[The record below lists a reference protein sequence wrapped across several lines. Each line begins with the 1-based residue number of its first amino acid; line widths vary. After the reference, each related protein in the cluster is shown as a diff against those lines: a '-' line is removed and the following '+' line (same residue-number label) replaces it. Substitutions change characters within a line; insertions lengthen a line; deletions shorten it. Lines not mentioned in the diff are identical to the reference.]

1 MKVLITGSAGYIGS
15 LLVNRFLQDKR
26 ITKII
31 GIDLRKRPKR
41 IPDNPK
47 LSWLKFDLTKD
58 GWQKIVLENGMPD
71 VVIHCAFK
79 IRSAFG
85 IIKITERKNLEICR
99 KVFQFCFE
107 NNVKKLIYLSSVAA
121 YGAKKENIGALLK
134 ESDLL
139 QETTSPYGNQK
150 RLTENELNKLKR
162 EYNPESDVCILR
174 LNSVTGPIGQ
184 SLSSKFGLVTILTKV
199 FPFVM
204 ELSPE
209 WARQFVHEKD
219 VANAIEFFVFKNPE
233 QSSFEVFNV
242 ASKTF
247 LKTSQIANALNKKTI
262 KLPAG
267 LVKLGLT
274 LFWPLS
280 FGKLIP
286 PSAVSGLTY
295 PINVDISKI
304 ENAGF
309 SFAHSA
315 KDALLGKE

>member
-15 LLVNRFLQDKR
+15 ILVNRFLQDER
-26 ITKII
+26 ITEII
-31 GIDLRKRPKR
+31 GIDLKKRPER
-41 IPDNPK
+41 IPDGPK
-47 LSWLKFDLTKD
+47 LSWLKFDLAKD
-58 GWQKIVLENGMPD
+58 GWQKIVLENGAPD

-79 IRSAFG
+79 IRSSFG
-85 IIKITERKNLEICR
+85 RIKITERKNLEICR

-121 YGAKKENIGALLK
+121 YGARKENIGVLLK

-139 QETTSPYGNQK
+139 QEKTSPYGNQK
-150 RLTENELNKLKR
+150 RLAENELNKLKK
-162 EYNPESDVCILR
+162 EYSPESDMCVLR

-184 SLSSKFGLVTILTKV
+184 SLSSKFGLVAILTKV
-199 FPFVM
+199 FPFVI
-204 ELSPE
+204 ELNPE

-219 VANAIEFFVFKNPE
+219 VVDAIEFFVFKNPKE
-233 QSSFEVFNV
+233 SAFEIFNV

-247 LKTSQIANALNKKTI
+247 LKTSQIADALNKKTI
-262 KLPAG
+262 KLPAD
-267 LVKLGLT
+267 LVKLGLA
-274 LFWPLS
+274 LLWPLS

-286 PSAVSGLTY
+286 ASAISGLIY

-304 ENAGF
+304 ESAGF
-309 SFAHSA
+309 SFTHSA

>member
-15 LLVNRFLQDKR
+15 ILINRFLQDKR
-26 ITKII
+26 ITEII
-31 GIDLRKRPKR
+31 GIDLKKKPKR

-47 LSWLKFDLTKD
+47 LTWLKFDLSKN
-58 GWQKIVLENGMPD
+58 GWKKIVLENGAPD
-71 VVIHCAFK
+71 IVIHCAFK
-79 IRSAFG
+79 IRNAFG
-85 IIKITERKNLEICR
+85 KIKTTEKKNLEICR

-107 NNVKKLIYLSSVAA
+107 NNIKKLIYLSSVAA
-121 YGAKKENIGALLK
+121 YGAKKENIGALLR
-134 ESDLL
+134 ESDPL

-150 RLTENELNKLKR
+150 RLAENELSKLQK
-162 EYNPESDVCILR
+162 EYNPESEIYVLR

-184 SLSSKFGLVTILTKV
+184 SLSSKFGLVSLLTKV

-209 WARQFVHEKD
+209 WARQFVHEND
-219 VANAIEFFVFKNPE
+219 TAQAIEFFTFRDLE
-233 QSSFEVFNV
+233 QPNFEVFNI

-247 LKTSQIANALNKKTI
+247 LTTSQIAKALSKKKI
-262 KLPAG
+262 KVPANF
-267 LVKLGLT
+267 VKLGLA
-274 LFWPLS
+274 LLWPLS

-286 PSAVSGLTY
+286 PSAMAGLIY

-309 SFAHSA
+309 SFSYSPE
-315 KDALLGKE
+315 DALLGKY